1 MKIIHHKKRFPILFW
16 MLPECGI
23 CMGVIEIVVYVRVMM
38 QVASLPFVTSIGDDC
53 RANKG

>member
-1 MKIIHHKKRFPILFW
+1 

-38 QVASLPFVTSIGDDC
+38 LVASLPFVTSIGDDW